1 MFVQE
6 LILIDLPAV
15 HIQYSISITAW
26 FFHPLSLS
34 YPPNTHTD
42 RRTDMTMLY
51 THTHTHTHTQQEHAP
66 YSISHMPKLQTP
78 LLLQTTTQHPL
89 PETWPSWTAGTR
101 RDLGL
106 SPPWGESREGEEER
120 VRARPPASAPHC
132 PPETAQLHSNPP
144 PERW

>member
-1 MFVQE
+1 MIWNQCTDSVSDNGQ
-6 LILIDLPAV
+6 I
-15 HIQYSISITAW
+15 HITIETSSSITAIW
-26 FFHPLSLS
+26 TENGPL
-34 YPPNTHTD
+34 TD
-42 RRTDMTMLY
+42 WIWPDH

-120 VRARPPASAPHC
+120 VRAQPTASAPHC
-132 PPETAQLHSNPP
+132 PPETAQLHSNPRGP
-144 PERW
+144 VNSDMSG